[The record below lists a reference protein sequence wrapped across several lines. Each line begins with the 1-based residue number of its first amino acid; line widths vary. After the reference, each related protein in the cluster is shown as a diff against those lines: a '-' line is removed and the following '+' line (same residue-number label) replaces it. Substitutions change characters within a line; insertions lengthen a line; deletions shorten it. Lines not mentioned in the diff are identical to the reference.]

1 MKSTVRKQFDET
13 DEEITDVLNSLG
25 LSRPIAKTLSY
36 LRNLKEATSV
46 DLERVTGLHQP
57 EVSIAM
63 RDLKERDW
71 ISEREEKK
79 PGKGRPFKV
88 YSLKKDFEEII
99 GNFEKQKMKE
109 INEIQLKIKRLKEM
123 IVSMA
128 RSETSGYSGEASI
141 GT

>member
-1 MKSTVRKQFDET
+1 MKSIIRKQFDEK

-79 PGKGRPFKV
+79 PGKGRPHKI
-88 YSLKKDFEEII
+88 YSLKTSFKDITAYFEE
-99 GNFEKQKMKE
+99 QTMKE
-109 INEIQLKIKRLKEM
+109 FNEMQLTIKRLKE
-123 IVSMA
+123 
-128 RSETSGYSGEASI
+128 
-141 GT
+141 